1 VLFLIRIYFAD
12 PSRILQF
19 SVTDVEKKRE
29 HFEVTEN
36 ETIHLICSVDSNP
49 VSSTSLLFKEQEL
62 WRYGSKGLIYTH
74 KVESCFDA
82 GVYTCFTHNK
92 YNKKPSME
100 ELTLRV
106 RCKSCFFLDNAC
118 LVCEKLAVYSVTM
131 LCWNAKLVDQS
142 SRVSL
147 NEV

>member
-1 VLFLIRIYFAD
+1 LVCVIFICIYFAD
-12 PSRILQF
+12 PSIILQF
-19 SVTDVEKKRE
+19 SVTDVEKKKE

-74 KVESCFDA
+74 KVESCFDD
-82 GVYTCFTHNK
+82 GVYTCLAHNK
-92 YNKKPSME
+92 YNHKPSME

-106 RCKSCFFLDNAC
+106 RCKSCCIIDEAC
-118 LVCEKLAVYSVTM
+118 YEYVIRS
-131 LCWNAKLVDQS
+131 
-142 SRVSL
+142 
-147 NEV
+147 